1 MSDVIVFD
9 KGIDPVLFR
18 KQRLWLLKQED
29 TDECEGLMN
38 LLDHIADE
46 MEKNGETRQLLTEDE

>member
-1 MSDVIVFD
+1 MSDVIV

-29 TDECEGLMN
+29 TEECKGLVN

-46 MEKNGETRQLLTEDE
+46 MAQDGESRQLLTEDE

>member
-1 MSDVIVFD
+1 MSDVIV

-29 TDECEGLMN
+29 TEECQGLMN

-46 MEKNGETRQLLTEDE
+46 MAQDGELRQLLTEDE

>member
-1 MSDVIVFD
+1 MSDVIV

-29 TDECEGLMN
+29 TEECKGLMH
-38 LLDHIADE
+38 LLDRIADE
-46 MEKNGETRQLLTEDE
+46 MAQDGESRQLLKEDA